1 MVVCTTFAVTALG
14 VEHSSVWSGAGRR
27 GATESLWGTAAWLAA
42 VVAGGVAARAA
53 IKRWAP
59 NSNEI
64 LFGVV
69 GLLMGI
75 GWVFVARI
83 DSLLASEQAVAV
95 LLGFVAIAGTL
106 LVARHLDWFLSRP
119 GACGIVAAGLLAAGS
134 FSGGANVSAGAYDPP
149 RQWLDLGS
157 LLSVQPYGLAKIVVV
172 IAACGLTATAP
183 RWLGSRFI
191 PHRHVAGAS
200 VAAIGA
206 WTLLIVGADLAS
218 SAIVFAAAWLPLWL
232 DGDDLVGSDIPTVP
246 RSTRARALNGVIATY
261 AIGVGVL
268 ATVYDR
274 LSAQIR
280 YWLNPWIDAEGAT
293 VVDAAFAISDG
304 GISGVGL
311 GLGAPQHLHEPH
323 RDFIFALIAEE
334 LGIGG
339 AAALLVAFM
348 LLVGVGAGI
357 AQRARGPH
365 RLVAAAATSV
375 LGLQAFFAIAGVLRL
390 LPHTVGA
397 LPFVAYG
404 QLAMI
409 GNCVAVGLLL
419 AVSDASGGLG
429 DELGSPPRTTQS
441 RLRMVEPVAR
451 DSPTGELGVPIRR
464 PARHR
469 RRTTGDPAQAEPQ
482 QLPLERARMGGTR
495 RRVAHCFPLLF
506 AALTGRSGHGFA
518 VRLSLRGDP

>member
-14 VEHSSVWSGAGRR
+14 VEHNSVWGGAGSR
-27 GATESLWGTAAWLAA
+27 GATESLWGTAGWLAA
-42 VVAGGVAARAA
+42 VVAGGAAARAA

-59 NSNEI
+59 SSNEI
-64 LFGVV
+64 LFGIV

-75 GWVFVARI
+75 GWVFVTRI

-95 LLGFVAIAGTL
+95 LLGLAAIAGTL
-106 LVARHLDWFLSRP
+106 VAARHLDWFMSRP
-119 GACGIVAAGLLAAGS
+119 GGCGIVAAVLLAAGS
-134 FSGGANVSAGAYDPP
+134 FSGGANVSAGAYEPP

-172 IAACGLTATAP
+172 IAACGLTTTAP
-183 RWLGSRFI
+183 RWLGPRFI
-191 PHRHVAGAS
+191 PHRHAAGAS
-200 VAAIGA
+200 VAAIGS
-206 WTLLIVGADLAS
+206 WTLLIIGADLAS

-232 DGDDLVGSDIPTVP
+232 DGDDLVGSDVPTVP
-246 RSTRARALNGVIATY
+246 RSARARALNGVIATY
-261 AIGVGVL
+261 VIGVGVL

-304 GISGVGL
+304 GISGVGP
-311 GLGAPQHLHEPH
+311 GLGAPQHLGEPH
-323 RDFIFALIAEE
+323 SDFIFAVIAEE
-334 LGIGG
+334 LGILG

-348 LLVGVGAGI
+348 LLIGVGAGI
-357 AQRARGPH
+357 AQRALGTH

-375 LGLQAFFAIAGVLRL
+375 LALQAFFAIAGVLRL

-404 QLAMI
+404 HLAMI

-419 AVSDASGGLG
+419 AVSDASGTPNG
-429 DELGSPPRTTQS
+429 ELGSSPRPTPS

-451 DSPTGELGVPIRR
+451 DAPTGELGVSTRR
-464 PARHR
+464 PARR
-469 RRTTGDPAQAEPQ
+469 RRRASPDPAQGEPQ
-482 QLPLERARMGGTR
+482 QLPL
-495 RRVAHCFPLLF
+495 
-506 AALTGRSGHGFA
+506 
-518 VRLSLRGDP
+518 GDP

>member
-1 MVVCTTFAVTALG
+1 MVVCTAFAVTALG
-14 VEHSSVWSGAGRR
+14 VEHSSVWGDAGRR
-27 GATESLWGTAAWLAA
+27 GTAESLWGIAGWLAA
-42 VVAGGVAARAA
+42 VVACGAVVRVA

-64 LFGVV
+64 LLGIV

-95 LLGFVAIAGTL
+95 LLGLAVIAGTL
-106 LVARHLDWFLSRP
+106 VAGRHIDWFLSRP
-119 GACGIVAAGLLAAGS
+119 GACGLVAALLLAAGS
-134 FSGGANVSAGAYDPP
+134 FSGGANVSAGAYEAP
-149 RQWLDLGS
+149 RQWLNFGS

-183 RWLGSRFI
+183 RWLSDRLV
-191 PHRHVAGAS
+191 PHRHAAGAS
-200 VAAIGA
+200 AAAVGA
-206 WTLLIVGADLAS
+206 WALLIIGGDLAS
-218 SAIVFAAAWLPLWL
+218 SVIVFAAAWLPLWL

-246 RSTRARALNGVIATY
+246 RSTRARALHWVIATY
-261 AIGVGVL
+261 VVGVGVV

-293 VVDAAFAISDG
+293 VVDAAFAIGDG
-304 GISGVGL
+304 GLSGVGL

-323 RDFIFALIAEE
+323 SDFIFAVIAEE
-334 LGIGG
+334 LGILG

-357 AQRARGPH
+357 AQRARGTH
-365 RLVAAAATSV
+365 RLVAAAVASV
-375 LGLQAFFAIAGVLRL
+375 IGLQAFFAIAGVLRL

-409 GNCVAVGLLL
+409 GNCIAVGLLL
-419 AVSDASGGLG
+419 AISNASNSPRGEPLHVPLG
-429 DELGSPPRTTQS
+429 DP
-441 RLRMVEPVAR
+441 
-451 DSPTGELGVPIRR
+451 
-464 PARHR
+464 
-469 RRTTGDPAQAEPQ
+469 
-482 QLPLERARMGGTR
+482 
-495 RRVAHCFPLLF
+495 
-506 AALTGRSGHGFA
+506 
-518 VRLSLRGDP
+518 